1 MGHGLALASPIVLAA
16 LVGNVA
22 LALMNRAAPAAN
34 VFSIAF
40 AAVLVIGGIVLLAT
54 ASGFVTGVA
63 AVAKEAAGAISR

>member
-1 MGHGLALASPIVLAA
+1 
-16 LVGNVA
+16 
-22 LALMNRAAPAAN
+22 MNRAAPAAN